1 MTIHTRLYLKS
12 IAATQSSTPVERIV
26 TGLLLTLALI
36 ITAVTFPQ
44 ARADGAGVP
53 QKIKSQA
60 NQADL
65 IASDSSTR
73 SSTVE
78 SPNQTYL
85 FGQSAEAA
93 QVGATYMVFTMQGQ
107 EVVGAFYM
115 PQSSFDCFRGEV
127 VGEQLALN
135 ITNSYD
141 QTTYAYE
148 VALASNAVVAGTDA
162 AAPFGLE
169 GFHAIETLSE
179 TDQQVLSTCQA
190 IY

>member
-1 MTIHTRLYLKS
+1 MTLHTRLYLKS

-44 ARADGAGVP
+44 AKADGVSVP
-53 QKIKSQA
+53 QKVKPQA
-60 NQADL
+60 EL
-65 IASDSSTR
+65 VASNSPA
-73 SSTVE
+73 VE
-78 SPNQTYL
+78 STAKTYL
-85 FGQSAEAA
+85 FGQSATAE
-93 QVGATYMVFTMQGQ
+93 QIGATYIVFTMQDQ
-107 EVVGAFYM
+107 KVVGAFYM
-115 PQSSFDCFRGEV
+115 PQSSFDCFHGEV

-141 QTTYAYE
+141 QTTYPYE

-169 GFHAIETLSE
+169 GFHAIETISE

>member
-12 IAATQSSTPVERIV
+12 IAATQSATPVERIV

-53 QKIKSQA
+53 QKEKPQV
-60 NQADL
+60 DL
-65 IASDSSTR
+65 IASSSSTR
-73 SSTVE
+73 TSTVE
-78 SPNQTYL
+78 SPTQTYL
-85 FGQSAEAA
+85 FGQSAEAE
-93 QVGATYMVFTMQGQ
+93 QVGATYMVFTMQDQ

-115 PQSSFDCFRGEV
+115 PQSSFDCFQGEV

-148 VALASNAVVAGTDA
+148 VALASNAVVAGADA

-179 TDQQVLSTCQA
+179 TDQQVLSACQA